1 MDAST
6 ITALKDLRSLA
17 VALKQLPLIGAEA
30 YANGKADA
38 RPIVEAHFTPGNDQ
52 RNGWPPLSR
61 DYALRKA
68 SGLKKNKRGIASE
81 LQTLATG
88 RRVKIDRAASFTS
101 STGTLAGIGAM
112 ANLPMLV
119 RSGLLRERV
128 TSRTLHQIS
137 VSGDTATIVFSGLPD
152 YAKYLHTGTDGKRK
166 MPPRSP
172 VRPSFEDITLVE
184 NVMRRHLDAAKGGT
198 KGVPVSGKFI
208 GPLAR
213 SV

>member
-6 ITALKDLRSLA
+6 LSALKDLRSLA
-17 VALKQLPLIGAEA
+17 VAIKQLPLIGAEA

-52 RNGWPPLSR
+52 RNGWEPLSR
-61 DYALRKA
+61 NYALQKA
-68 SGLKKNKRGIASE
+68 RGLKTNKRGVPSE
-81 LQTLATG
+81 LQTLKTG
-88 RRVKIDRAASFTS
+88 RKVKIDRAASFAS

-137 VSGDTATIVFSGLPD
+137 VSGDTATITFSGLPD
-152 YAKYLHTGTDGKRK
+152 YAKYLDTGTGR

-172 VRPSFEDITLVE
+172 VRPSFDDILLIE
-184 NVMRRHLDAAKGGT
+184 AVMRRHLDAYKGGT
-198 KGVPVSGKFI
+198 KGVPVSGKTI
-208 GPLAR
+208 GPYAR
-213 SV
+213 AV